1 MAQKFEARQMYAI
14 EQTVQ
19 DVASELAEAGWDV
32 GQYADEYHYDGKP
45 AADLS
50 PIMDRLLDARQQ
62 LESAIGLVRAY
73 EIHRNAQE
81 VTA

>member
-50 PIMDRLLDARQQ
+50 QIMDRLLDARQQ
-62 LESAIGLVRAY
+62 LESAIGLVRSY

>member
-1 MAQKFEARQMYAI
+1 MTQKFEARQMYAI

-19 DVASELAEAGWDV
+19 NVASELAEAGWDV

-50 PIMDRLLDARQQ
+50 PIMDRLLDARRK
-62 LESAIGLVRAY
+62 LESAIGLARAY
-73 EIHRNAQE
+73 EIHRNSKR
-81 VTA
+81 VTS

>member
-62 LESAIGLVRAY
+62 LKSAIGLVRAY

>member
-1 MAQKFEARQMYAI
+1 MTQKFESRQMYAI